1 MRLVT
6 IILIFISLMGC
17 SSEKESVKQDWPNLE
32 YYRSKNLELS
42 SPAKNEKRVVFMG
55 NSITEGWSTLQPE
68 FFEGKPYINRGIS
81 GQTTPQMLIRFR
93 QDVIDLQPKLVLI
106 LAGIND
112 IAGNTGPSN
121 VTMITNNIM
130 SMAELSKS
138 NNIKVIISSILP
150 AKDFPWNPGMNPPPK
165 ILSANEI
172 LKSYVS
178 G

>member
-6 IILIFISLMGC
+6 IILIFILLMGC

-55 NSITEGWSTLQPE
+55 NSITEGWSTLQPD

-130 SMAELSKS
+130 SMAELAKTVSYTHLT
-138 NNIKVIISSILP
+138 LP
-150 AKDFPWNPGMNPPPK
+150 TKA
-165 ILSANEI
+165 
-172 LKSYVS
+172 
-178 G
+178 

>member
-1 MRLVT
+1 
-6 IILIFISLMGC
+6 
-17 SSEKESVKQDWPNLE
+17 
-32 YYRSKNLELS
+32 
-42 SPAKNEKRVVFMG
+42 MG

-81 GQTTPQMLIRFR
+81 GQPTPQMLIRFR

-130 SMAELSKS
+130 SMAELAKN
-138 NNIKVIISSILP
+138 NNIKVIMS
-150 AKDFPWNPGMNPPPK
+150 
-165 ILSANEI
+165 
-172 LKSYVS
+172 
-178 G
+178 